1 MVGSALAAQPSL
13 TQAPTNVV
21 LTSLLAFGMGT
32 QAGVARHIGVKDIN
46 TVVVTSTIVGLA
58 YDSLLGARLGQS
70 WHRRAFSILL
80 IGLGAT
86 TGTLL
91 LRVGIHY
98 GVLLAACV
106 LISVALI
113 GHRLLLSKR

>member
-1 MVGSALAAQPSL
+1 MLQ
-13 TQAPTNVV
+13 
-21 LTSLLAFGMGT
+21 
-32 QAGVARHIGVKDIN
+32 DIL
-46 TVVVTSTIVGLA
+46 VSKTSTIVGLA
-58 YDSLLGARLGQS
+58 YDSKLGAKLGQS

-86 TGTLL
+86 TGAIL

-98 GVLLAACV
+98 GILLAASV

-113 GHRLLLSKR
+113 GHRLLGAKR